1 MIDTIESIT
10 LMIIMLGS
18 YLIGFV
24 LTLLALRY
32 FATRKEEERN
42 KEEMDYYEKALL
54 DIMIRL
60 NMLELRMKEKFTSQQ
75 ISQDITRYHKNEGVK
90 SDIDN
95 IELNVL
101 RLLRDGS
108 KTSREIETS
117 IKRSREHTARLMK
130 VLYDKG
136 YVNRDE
142 STKPYKYTLTEN
154 GIKILTQH
162 ENS

>member
-1 MIDTIESIT
+1 MIDTMESIT

-24 LTLLALRY
+24 LTLLSLRY
-32 FATRKEEERN
+32 FATRKEEERS
-42 KEEMDYYEKALL
+42 KEERDYYEKVLL

-75 ISQDITRYHKNEGVK
+75 ISQDITRYHKSEEVK

-95 IELNVL
+95 IELKVL
-101 RLLRDGS
+101 SLLRDGS

-142 STKPYKYTLTEN
+142 NTKPYKYTLTEN
-154 GIKILTQH
+154 GIKILTQL

>member
-1 MIDTIESIT
+1 MMDIIESSTLIIIT
-10 LMIIMLGS
+10 LGS

-24 LTLLALRY
+24 LTLLILRY
-32 FATRKEEERN
+32 LATRKEEERS
-42 KEEMDYYEKALL
+42 KDERDYYEKALL

-60 NMLELRMKEKFTSQQ
+60 NILELRMKERLISQQ
-75 ISQDITRYHKNEGVK
+75 ISQNITEYHKSDEVK

-95 IELNVL
+95 IELKVL
-101 RLLRDGS
+101 SLLRDGS

-130 VLYDKG
+130 ILYDKG

-142 STKPYKYTLTEN
+142 NTKPYKYTLTEN
-154 GIKILTQH
+154 GIKILTQL